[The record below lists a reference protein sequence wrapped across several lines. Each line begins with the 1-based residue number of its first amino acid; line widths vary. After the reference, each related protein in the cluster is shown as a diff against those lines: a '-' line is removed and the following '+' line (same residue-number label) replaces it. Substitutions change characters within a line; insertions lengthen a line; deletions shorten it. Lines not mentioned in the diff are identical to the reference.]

1 MKVCLFLRLNNI
13 KLVIKF
19 VIRIYLM
26 WIYIIYVRV
35 SVYWSVYEYFY
46 MYDYVSA
53 YRTWGVRLGIYL
65 FGYSQNK
72 KSFFWSSLLNI
83 K

>member
-53 YRTWGVRLGIYL
+53 YRT
-65 FGYSQNK
+65 
-72 KSFFWSSLLNI
+72 
-83 K
+83 